1 MYLRMVEATVK
12 KKGEYLLGEVYAEK
26 ILTALEKIPGCIF
39 AGLLHSRDHE
49 FKYISLT
56 LWQSEKDA
64 EIYEASGSYQKN
76 LEAVKYL
83 LEEKSEWK
91 IQLSDDNMV
100 EYKEI
105 PVEPS
110 VKVFLAAENTEPL
123 PNEISSQ
130 SNILRILSLK
140 IKDGFKEEFST
151 IYNKEIL
158 PELKKIPGCQYAFLL
173 DNSANDGEM
182 ISLSI
187 WRDLHAVEKYEKHGL
202 FKNFLDHVNHTLG
215 GLYQWKMV
223 LKSQSKS
230 KRAVTSQ
237 DIGIRK
243 FELITGKKFV

>member
-12 KKGEYLLGEVYAEK
+12 KKGEYLLGEIYAEK
-26 ILTALEKIPGCIF
+26 ILTALEKVPGCIF

-64 EIYEASGSYQKN
+64 EIYEASGNYRKN
-76 LEAVKYL
+76 LESVQHL

-91 IQLSDDNMV
+91 IQLSDENMV
-100 EYKEI
+100 EYKEV

-110 VKVFLAAENTEPL
+110 VKLYPAAENQEPL
-123 PNEISSQ
+123 PDEISNQ
-130 SNILRILSLK
+130 SGILRILSLK
-140 IKDGFKEEFST
+140 IKEGLKEEFNE

-158 PELKKIPGCQYAFLL
+158 PELKKIQGCRYAFLL
-173 DNSANDGEM
+173 DNSENNGEM

-187 WRDLHAVEKYEKHGL
+187 WNTLETVEKYERHGM
-202 FKNFLDHVNHTLG
+202 FKKFLEQVNHTLG

-223 LKSQSKS
+223 LEARSKS
-230 KRAVTSQ
+230 KSAVTSQ
-237 DIGIRK
+237 DIGISK
-243 FELITGKKFV
+243 FELITGKKFI

>member
-26 ILTALEKIPGCIF
+26 ILTSLEKVPGCIF
-39 AGLLHSRDHE
+39 AGLLHSRDQE

-64 EIYEASGSYQKN
+64 EVYEASGSYQKN
-76 LEAVKYL
+76 LESVQHL

-105 PVEPS
+105 PIEPS
-110 VKVFLAAENTEPL
+110 VKLYPTAENPEPL
-123 PNEISSQ
+123 PDEITNQ

-140 IKDGFKEEFST
+140 VKEGFKEEFRK
-151 IYNKEIL
+151 IYNTEIL
-158 PELKKIPGCQYAFLL
+158 PELKKIPGCRYAFLL
-173 DNSANDGEM
+173 DNSENDGEM

-187 WRDLHAVEKYEKHGL
+187 WQDLETVEKYEKHGM
-202 FKNFLDHVNHTLG
+202 FKQFLEQANHTLG

-223 LKSQSKS
+223 LKSRSKS
-230 KRAVTSQ
+230 KSAVTSQ
-237 DIGIRK
+237 DIGISK